1 MNIDT
6 NAYLALGGF
15 FSILVITVGLGIFV
29 LMRKR

>member
-15 FSILVITVGLGIFV
+15 FGVLIITIGLTIFV
-29 LMRKR
+29 LARKR